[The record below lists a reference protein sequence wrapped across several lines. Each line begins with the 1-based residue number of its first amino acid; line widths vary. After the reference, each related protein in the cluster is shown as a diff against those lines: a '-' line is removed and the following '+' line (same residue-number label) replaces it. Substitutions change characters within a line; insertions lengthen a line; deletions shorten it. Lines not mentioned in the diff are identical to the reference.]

1 MKVYKKFIYIVLA
14 IILLVSC
21 GNDKLY
27 DDSVVIPD
35 AKWDNEFVP
44 SFDVNVEDTLVDYAF
59 YLNIR
64 HLDSYRYSNLFIFMH
79 TEFPNGNVTHDTIE
93 CTFAYPD
100 GRWMGKGSG
109 TMRSAKIILNPA
121 LRFPLKG
128 NYHFEIEQAMRE
140 KELKG
145 IADVGICF
153 EKQ

>member
-1 MKVYKKFIYIVLA
+1 MKKFLIA
-14 IILLVSC
+14 IAVAFLLVSC

-35 AKWDNEFVP
+35 AKWDNEFMP
-44 SFDVNVEDTLVDYAF
+44 SFDVNVDDTLTDYAF

-109 TMRSAKIILNPA
+109 TMRSAKIMLNPA

>member
-1 MKVYKKFIYIVLA
+1 MKRLFYIVIAFLLA
-14 IILLVSC
+14 SC
-21 GNDKLY
+21 GNNKLY
-27 DDSVVIPD
+27 DESVVIPD
-35 AKWDNEFVP
+35 AKWDMENIP
-44 SFDVNVEDTLVDYAF
+44 YFDVVVDDTLTDYAF

-64 HLDSYRYSNLFIFMH
+64 HLENYRYSNLFIFLH

-93 CTFAYPD
+93 CTFALPD

-109 TMRSAKIILNPA
+109 TIRSAKILLNPV

-140 KELKG
+140 EVLKG
-145 IADVGICF
+145 ITDIGISV

>member
-1 MKVYKKFIYIVLA
+1 MKKLLIA
-14 IILLVSC
+14 ITVAFLLVSC

-27 DDSVVIPD
+27 DESVVIPD
-35 AKWDNEFVP
+35 AKWDCENIPF
-44 SFDVNVEDTLVDYAF
+44 FDVTVDDTLTDYAF

-109 TMRSAKIILNPA
+109 TMRSAKIRLNPS

-128 NYHFEIEQAMRE
+128 TYHFEIEQAMRE

-145 IADVGICF
+145 IADIGICF

>member
-1 MKVYKKFIYIVLA
+1 MYKKFIYIVLA

>member
-1 MKVYKKFIYIVLA
+1 MKKLLIA
-14 IILLVSC
+14 ITVAFLLVSC

-27 DDSVVIPD
+27 DESVVIPD
-35 AKWDNEFVP
+35 AKWESTNIP
-44 SFDVNVEDTLVDYAF
+44 YFDVTVDDTVNNYAF

-64 HLDSYRYSNLFIFMH
+64 HLDSYRYSNLFVFMH

-100 GRWMGKGSG
+100 GRWMGRSSG
-109 TMRSAKIILNPA
+109 TMRSAKILLNPS

-128 NYHFEIEQAMRE
+128 KYHFEIEQAMRE
-140 KELKG
+140 NELKG
-145 IADVGICF
+145 ITDIGICF